1 MTLHSEYGFVCVA
14 ALFGSTFQV
23 LDEPEEVVEAIFKHY
38 ERRGFQPLPA
48 EREMMLNL

>member
-1 MTLHSEYGFVCVA
+1 M
-14 ALFGSTFQV
+14 QV
-23 LDEPEEVVEAIFKHY
+23 IDKPEDVVEAIFKHY